1 MAPVIAFLQYFSAAV
16 VLLLAFAALYVKVTP
31 YDDFALIRENNSAAA
46 ISLGGAM
53 LGFTFPLMAAIY
65 YTHDLV
71 EMLKWAAITGAVQL
85 VIFAAMR
92 RYARRI
98 EEGCTAP
105 AILMACAAVAIGL
118 LNGVC
123 ISY

>member
-31 YDDFALIRENNSAAA
+31 YDDFALIRENNNAAA

-92 RYARRI
+92 RYSRRI

-105 AILMACAAVAIGL
+105 AILMASAAVAIGL